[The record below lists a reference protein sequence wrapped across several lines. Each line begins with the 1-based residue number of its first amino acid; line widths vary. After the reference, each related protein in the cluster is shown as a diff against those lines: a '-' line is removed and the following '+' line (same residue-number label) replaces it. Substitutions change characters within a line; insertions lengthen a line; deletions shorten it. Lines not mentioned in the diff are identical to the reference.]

1 MKILLIDDHAMF
13 REGIELLL
21 KHLEQ
26 DAVVIQAGTCEQ
38 GFEAMKQH
46 SDVDLILLDLD
57 LPDRPGMDAIGV
69 FRERYPDVPVVVLSS
84 MDDRATVIDAL
95 DREAMGFIPK
105 SYTGDIL
112 VGALKLIL
120 AKGIYLPPTIFL
132 PSPSNRASNNASQN
146 EAIRA
151 RTPRE
156 LGLTDRQIEVL
167 YLILKGKSTKLICR
181 ELDLAEGTVKN
192 HTVAVLRALNVTTRT
207 QAVIAASQMGIR
219 FSDLRQV

>member
-46 SDVDLILLDLD
+46 SDVNLILLDLD

-120 AKGIYLPPTIFL
+120 AKG
-132 PSPSNRASNNASQN
+132 
-146 EAIRA
+146 
-151 RTPRE
+151 
-156 LGLTDRQIEVL
+156 
-167 YLILKGKSTKLICR
+167 
-181 ELDLAEGTVKN
+181 
-192 HTVAVLRALNVTTRT
+192 H
-207 QAVIAASQMGIR
+207 
-219 FSDLRQV
+219 